1 MPNRDEST
9 VAPPVLSP
17 KELDVYSK
25 VFDKYFS
32 ELTKNTEPYILESG
46 RVSVTQDF
54 MIGDTDAFSLAR
66 KHYFGEDEEELD
78 DENTNKCVKFAKFL
92 ILISWINDPYGVEY
106 KPKPVDKSVPS
117 LADDIQK
124 GIELEQAA
132 AARLRAE
139 IERARRRRRRMQEM
153 QEAGMTDEEI
163 ELAETLD
170 EEGFENSEEP
180 EKVPEKESKEPE
192 KDPEKKSDEPVK
204 GPEGG
209 KPEKE
214 PVKEPEK
221 PAPARVPGL

>member
-1 MPNRDEST
+1 MSDKDDST
-9 VAPPVLSP
+9 VAPPVLTP
-17 KELDVYSK
+17 KELDIYSN

-32 ELTKNTEPYILESG
+32 ELTRKTEPYILESG

-54 MIGDTDAFSLAR
+54 TIGGTDAFSLAR
-66 KHYFGEDEEELD
+66 KHYFGEEDEEEMD
-78 DENTNKCVKFAKFL
+78 EENTNKCVKFAKFL

-117 LADDIQK
+117 LADDMQK

-139 IERARRRRRRMQEM
+139 IERARRRRRKMQEM
-153 QEAGMTDEEI
+153 REAGMTDEEI
-163 ELAETLD
+163 ELEKTLD
-170 EEGFENSEEP
+170 EERFENSEEL

-192 KDPEKKSDEPVK
+192 KGPEKTTDGQGKDPK
-204 GPEGG
+204 DG

-214 PVKEPEK
+214 PEK
-221 PAPARVPGL
+221 PRPVHSPGLM